1 VSGPKTPSGTSATAA
16 SAASWVHDPQAVR
29 HRHAAHFQR
38 DWAWRAKAL
47 VIGTG
52 MLALLSYA
60 VASFETSWRRVF
72 GGIGRLGEFVVLM
85 WPPLPHTTASAVMY
99 AQALAES
106 LAIAFLGTLLAA
118 LLAFPFAFLAAKNV
132 IPNPFV
138 HFAARRTLDGIR
150 AIDTLIWALIWVS
163 AVGLGPFAGILAIAC
178 ADFGIFGK
186 LFSEAIEASER
197 GPQEGVRAAGGSK
210 SEAVRWGLLPQVLPV
225 IASQVLYF
233 FESNTR
239 GATIIGIVGAGGIG
253 LHLSELIR
261 TLEWGSVAFVV
272 GMILVAVGLIDFV
285 SSRLRFAMIGRQT
298 NAGL

>member
-1 VSGPKTPSGTSATAA
+1 MSSVTEPSVSTAA
-16 SAASWVHDPQAVR
+16 RALWARDLTGVR
-29 HRHAAHFQR
+29 ARHAHILAP
-38 DWAWRAKAL
+38 DWALRAKAIALITL
-47 VIGTG
+47 VFALFAFGVAGLETG
-52 MLALLSYA
+52 
-60 VASFETSWRRVF
+60 WRRVL
-72 GGIGRLGEFVVLM
+72 GGIGRLGEFLVLM
-85 WPPLPHTTASAVMY
+85 WPPLPHGVPQAMMY

-106 LAIAFLGTLLAA
+106 LAIAFLGTLVAA

-132 IPNPFV
+132 MPNPFV
-138 HFAARRTLDGIR
+138 HFAARRTLDSIR
-150 AIDTLIWALIWVS
+150 AVDTLIWALIWVS

-178 ADFGIFGK
+178 ADFGVFGK

-197 GPQEGVRAAGGSK
+197 GAVEGVSAAGGTKTES
-210 SEAVRWGLLPQVLPV
+210 VRWGLLPQVLPV

-272 GMILVAVGLIDFV
+272 LMILLAVGLIDLV
-285 SSRLRFAMIGRQT
+285 SSRLRFAMIGRQ
-298 NAGL
+298 ARSDA